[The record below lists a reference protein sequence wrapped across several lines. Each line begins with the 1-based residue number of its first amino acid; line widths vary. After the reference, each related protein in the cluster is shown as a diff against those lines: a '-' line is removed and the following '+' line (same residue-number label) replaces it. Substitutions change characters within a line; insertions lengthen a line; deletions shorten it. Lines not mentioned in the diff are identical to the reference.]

1 MSPIKK
7 NIMNKSKIKIFIW
20 GFFLCLTIWQCTKET
35 TTINNVSVEK
45 FVQTIATFGT
55 NIDFNN
61 LANYA
66 KQTIPTYITKD
77 NTTTNPITNE
87 KATIG
92 RVLFYDKN
100 LSINNTL
107 ACASCHLQNFAF
119 GDTAVVSSGVLG
131 GVTLRH
137 SMRLINPRFSVEK
150 KFFWDKDA
158 ITLEDQTTDPI
169 KSHAELGFSGDNNRP
184 TFNAFLTKLN
194 LIGYYKEMFNFVYKD
209 TIVTEARIKE
219 CLAQFIRSIQSFDS
233 KYDIGRAQVPNDN
246 TNFPNFTASE
256 NNGKNLFLA
265 APTFNASGVRTGG
278 GFGCNGCHNAPEFDI
293 DPNSRNNGIIGI
305 ANTQTGIDITVTK
318 APSLRDIVNSNGNL
332 NSPLM
337 HTAGIKDLM
346 ALIGHYGKINK
357 APGNTN
363 LDPKLMP
370 GGIGQNLNLT
380 ATETMDIIAFLKT
393 LTGKNVYTDV
403 KWSNPFL
410 VK

>member
-1 MSPIKK
+1 
-7 NIMNKSKIKIFIW
+7 MNKTNIKIFLW

-35 TTINNVSVEK
+35 TIINNASVDK
-45 FVQTIATFGT
+45 FVNTIATFGT
-55 NIDFNN
+55 NIDFNK

-66 KQTIPTYITKD
+66 KQPIPAYITKD
-77 NTTTNPITNE
+77 NTTTNPITDE

-92 RVLFYDKN
+92 RVMFYDKN
-100 LSINNTL
+100 FSINNTL
-107 ACASCHLQNFAF
+107 ACASCHIQSVAF
-119 GDTAVVSSGVLG
+119 SDTAVVSSGVLG
-131 GVTLRH
+131 GLTERH
-137 SMRLINPRFSVEK
+137 SMRLINSRFSVEK
-150 KFFWDKDA
+150 KFFWDEGSN
-158 ITLEDQTTDPI
+158 TLEDQTTEPM
-169 KSHAELGFSGDNNRP
+169 KSHAELGFSGQNNRP
-184 TFNAFLTKLN
+184 NFNALLSKIN
-194 LIGYYKEMFNFVYKD
+194 SIGYYKEMFNFVYKD
-209 TIVTEARIKE
+209 TIVTEVRIKE

-233 KYDIGRAQVPNDN
+233 KYDFGRAQVNNDN
-246 TNFPNFTASE
+246 ANFPNFTTSE

-305 ANTQTGIDITVTK
+305 ANTQTGIDIIVTK
-318 APSLRDIVNSNGNL
+318 APSLRDIVNKNGSL
-332 NSPLM
+332 NTPLM

-380 ATETMDIIAFLKT
+380 QDETMDVIAFLKT
-393 LTGKNVYTDV
+393 LTGSNVYTDT

-410 VK
+410 IK